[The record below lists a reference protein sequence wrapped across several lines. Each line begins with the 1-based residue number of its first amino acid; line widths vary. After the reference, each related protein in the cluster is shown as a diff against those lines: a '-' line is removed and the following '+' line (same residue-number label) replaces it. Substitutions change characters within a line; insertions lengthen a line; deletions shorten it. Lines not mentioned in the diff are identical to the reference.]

1 MNSAKLEY
9 EMKIRGISI
18 DKMCDLTG
26 IKRTAFYRKRTGK
39 SEFTRSEIEAIMHVL
54 DINDP
59 TDIFFS

>member
-18 DKMCDLTG
+18 DKMCYLTG
-26 IKRTAFYRKRTGK
+26 IKRSAFYRKRTGK

>member
-9 EMKIRGISI
+9 EMKVRGISI

-39 SEFTRSEIEAIMHVL
+39 SEFTRSEIEAIIRVL
-54 DINDP
+54 GIENP
-59 TDIFFS
+59 TEIFFS